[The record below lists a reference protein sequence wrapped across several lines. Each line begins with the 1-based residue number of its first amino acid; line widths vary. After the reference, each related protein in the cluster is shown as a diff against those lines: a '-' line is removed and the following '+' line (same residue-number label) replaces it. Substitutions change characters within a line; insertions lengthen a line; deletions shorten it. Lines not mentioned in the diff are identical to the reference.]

1 MWSVYVIEGRRGL
14 SKIVLIAIVSVIAAR
29 RIYIILEPFTESSL
43 WLLVGV
49 VVLFI
54 AFMFVGV
61 NTFRILVRL
70 WKS

>member
-1 MWSVYVIEGRRGL
+1 MIEGRRGL
-14 SKIVLIAIVSVIAAR
+14 AKIVVVAIVSVIAAR
-29 RIYIILEPFTESSL
+29 RVYIILEPFTESSL

-54 AFMFVGV
+54 AFIFVGL